1 MNGFDLK
8 AQGWDE
14 NPVHLERSTAIAQA
28 MIQAL
33 PLSPSMKALEFG
45 AGTGILSFL
54 LEDYVQEIV
63 LVDTSIEMLKVC
75 SQKMEQRN
83 SRKLKTLAIN
93 LEDTTYTGE
102 HVDLIFSQM
111 ALHHVKNI
119 QAILQHFSSILNPG
133 GYLVIADLYP
143 EDGTF
148 HSSAEEIHL
157 GFEPRQLAKL
167 MSNCGINYLSDNKVF
182 SIKRNNEDST
192 KEFPVF
198 LLIAQK

>member
-14 NPVHLERSTAIAQA
+14 NPVHIERSTAIAQA
-28 MIQAL
+28 MIQTL
-33 PLSPSMKALEFG
+33 PLSMSMKALEFG

-54 LEDYVQEIV
+54 LEEYLQEIT
-63 LVDTSIEMLKVC
+63 LIDTSLEMLKVC

-83 SRKLKTLAIN
+83 SKKLKTLAIN
-93 LEDTTYTGE
+93 LEDSPYPGE
-102 HVDLIFSQM
+102 PVDLIFSQM
-111 ALHHVKNI
+111 ALHHVKDVP
-119 QAILQHFSSILNPG
+119 AILQHFSSILNPG

-148 HSSAEEIHL
+148 HASGEDVHL
-157 GFEPRQLAKL
+157 GFDPQQLAKL
-167 MSNCGINYLSDNKVF
+167 MNNCGINYLSDNKVF
-182 SIKRNNEDST
+182 SIKRNNGDST